1 MGKEVE
7 YIENK
12 YKLKEYELKSE
23 IERLNNK
30 IKNMEKEHSKSLVD
44 STKIRW
50 DDTGKYY
57 NLKDFC
63 RITRDLLFIK
73 ENELKQWLKQQDILK
88 IENDKYTP
96 NCSICILVDGELY
109 VSYEFIREK

>member
-1 MGKEVE
+1 M
-7 YIENK
+7 
-12 YKLKEYELKSE
+12 
-23 IERLNNK
+23 
-30 IKNMEKEHSKSLVD
+30 VD
-44 STKIRW
+44 STRIRW

-109 VSYEFIREK
+109 VSYEFIREKIMTLRALIFLGENENIDEAVNIYKKNKKF